1 MTDDPQDPS
10 EKDSAETETPKAKD
24 ELFEAIDHFK
34 KAATI
39 LFDKATSD
47 PTVKS
52 ATDEAERVIK
62 KLGDTAE
69 PLAKQ
74 LTSELGKLTKKIS
87 DVVSETAA
95 GSKKKSSPPPGDDQ
109 G

>member
-1 MTDDPQDPS
+1 MTPDDPEDT
-10 EKDSAETETPKAKD
+10 SAPDTETPKAKD

-39 LFDKATSD
+39 FFDRATSD

-74 LTSELGKLTKKIS
+74 LTSELGKLTKRIS
-87 DVVSETAA
+87 EAVTDAA
-95 GSKKKSSPPPGDDQ
+95 QSGKKKSAPPPADEEG
-109 G
+109 